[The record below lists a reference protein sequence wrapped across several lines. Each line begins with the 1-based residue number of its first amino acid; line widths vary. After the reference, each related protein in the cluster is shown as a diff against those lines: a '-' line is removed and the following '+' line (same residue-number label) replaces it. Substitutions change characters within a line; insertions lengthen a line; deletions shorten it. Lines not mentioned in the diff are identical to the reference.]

1 MEATTVSPGRWIREW
16 LDMLDRRHPGWG
28 KDYDRGDFELA
39 LEDLFGREAEVA
51 FGPAELEIL
60 GEWTA
65 ENPPSGLEEDPS
77 FGRSMIEF
85 EYIFRRAHGSSRA
98 DLPLREMRA
107 RTLRRLVE
115 TAAGPLARRLS
126 GLGRAIGM
134 REVRRAKRRAGTP
147 DGLPDRRE
155 TPPEAAVVGREAAWR
170 TALRAERELGPAAL
184 AAVRRFF
191 VDAGRGTAAEAAGES
206 GISPATMSRALQRL
220 RSIAADEL
228 RGCGDEVLPPF
239 SRALFEILGTR

>member
-1 MEATTVSPGRWIREW
+1 MDGTTVSPGRWIRGW

-28 KDYDRGDFELA
+28 KDYDRDDFEVA
-39 LEDLFGREAEVA
+39 LEDVFGREAEVS
-51 FGPAELEIL
+51 FGPAELELL

-65 ENPPSGLEEDPS
+65 ENAPSGLEDDPA

-98 DLPLREMRA
+98 DAPLRELRA
-107 RTLRRLVE
+107 RTLSRLVE
-115 TAAGPLARRLS
+115 ATAGPLARRLS

-147 DGLPDRRE
+147 EGLPDRRE
-155 TPPEAAVVGREAAWR
+155 TAPEAALLGREAAWR

-191 VDAGRGTAAEAAGES
+191 VDDGTAGEAAEES

-220 RSIAADEL
+220 RAIAADEL
-228 RGCGDEVLPPF
+228 RGSGDEVLPPF

>member
-1 MEATTVSPGRWIREW
+1 MDATTVSPGRWIRGW

-28 KDYDRGDFELA
+28 KDYDRGDFEVA
-39 LEDLFGREAEVA
+39 LEDVFGREAEVA

-65 ENPPSGLEEDPS
+65 ESVPSGLEDDPA

-85 EYIFRRAHGSSRA
+85 EYIFRRSHGSSRA
-98 DLPLREMRA
+98 DAPLRDLRA

-115 TAAGPLARRLS
+115 ATAGPLARRLS

-134 REVRRAKRRAGTP
+134 REVRRARRRAGMP
-147 DGLPDRRE
+147 DGLADRRE
-155 TPPEAAVVGREAAWR
+155 PPPEAAVLGREAAWR

-184 AAVRRFF
+184 GAVRRFF
-191 VDAGRGTAAEAAGES
+191 VDAGSGTAGEAAEDS

-239 SRALFEILGTR
+239 TRALFEILGTR